1 MTIQSEVEEVV
12 REMGPV
18 TAMEVIQLMPHATR
32 QQVYARLNALEA
44 QGKISSEKIPDPKD
58 DRRKV
63 NRYSYGGKPREA
75 KPRKAKAPTNQAQ
88 VINAGGLLAKIA
100 ELEAWKGAAGCLAD
114 AIARFPDLAVD
125 PDTIRAR
132 DIIHKMLIDSGDR
145 NLAADVLAG
154 KKDETMLVR
163 ACVAALAERG

>member
-18 TAMEVIQLMPHATR
+18 TAQEVIQLMPHASR
-32 QQVYARLNALEA
+32 QQVYARLNTLEGR
-44 QGKISSEKIPDPKD
+44 GKISSEKVPDPKD

-63 NRYSYGGKPREA
+63 NRYSYGGEPR
-75 KPRKAKAPTNQAQ
+75 AKAHKRKVPTNQAQ
-88 VINAGGLLAKIA
+88 VINAADYRAKIA
-100 ELEAWKGAAGCLAD
+100 ELEAWKAD

-132 DIIHKMLIDSGDR
+132 KIVHKMLIDSGDR

-163 ACVAALAERG
+163 ACVAALSERN

>member
-18 TAMEVIQLMPHATR
+18 TALEVIQLMPHAAR
-32 QQVYARLNALEA
+32 QQVYASLNALEVK
-44 QGKISSEKIPDPKD
+44 GKISSEKIPDPKD

-75 KPRKAKAPTNQAQ
+75 KPRKVKAPTNQAQ
-88 VINAGGLLAKIA
+88 VINATDYRAKIA
-100 ELEAWKGAAGCLAD
+100 ELEAWKAD

-132 DIIHKMLIDSGDR
+132 EIVHKMLIDSGDR

-163 ACVAALAERG
+163 ACVAALSERN

>member
-1 MTIQSEVEEVV
+1 MTIQSEIEEVV

-18 TAMEVIQLMPHATR
+18 TAQEVIQLMPHAAR
-32 QQVYARLNALEA
+32 QQVYAGLNSLEA
-44 QGKISSEKIPDPKD
+44 KGIISSEKIPNPNAHKGGLTTIS
-58 DRRKV
+58 
-63 NRYSYGGKPREA
+63 RYSYGGKPREA
-75 KPRKAKAPTNQAQ
+75 KPRKVKVPTNQAQ
-88 VINAGGLLAKIA
+88 VINAADYRAKIA
-100 ELEAWKGAAGCLAD
+100 ELEAWKAD

-132 DIIHKMLIDSGDR
+132 KIVHKMLIDSGDR

-163 ACVAALAERG
+163 ACVAALSERN